1 MGLVRLK
8 NFTFFEFFRGL
19 VVLSRIK
26 SLIHSIFVAPSKKY
40 KKEEFNADY
49 FSKLKLS
56 PDVKK
61 ASYYRDFFSPDNA
74 LDVGC
79 GIGNLVWGLVNF
91 GIAAEGIDISE
102 DAINR
107 SSVEIRSLLKV
118 GDIFNLDYPDNRFNL
133 VNCSDTLEHIPE
145 EVSCDIIR
153 NLYRIT
159 NRWLVLN
166 ICLWTEKNA
175 RLDPTHINLHSKRW
189 WEKKINQLGFVII
202 KTPDDFPS
210 KRNAFIIKKG
220 A

>member
-1 MGLVRLK
+1 LI
-8 NFTFFEFFRGL
+8 FFRGL
-19 VVLSRIK
+19 LVLSRIK
-26 SLIHSIFVAPSKKY
+26 SLIHSVFVAPSKKY

-49 FSKLKLS
+49 FSELKLS

-79 GIGNLVWGLVNF
+79 GIGNLVWGFSNI
-91 GIAAEGIDISE
+91 GISAEGIDISE

-133 VNCSDTLEHIPE
+133 VNCSDILEHIPE
-145 EVSCDIIR
+145 EVSSDIIR

-189 WEKKINQLGFVII
+189 WGKKINQLGFVII

>member
-1 MGLVRLK
+1 
-8 NFTFFEFFRGL
+8 
-19 VVLSRIK
+19 LSRIK
-26 SLIHSIFVAPSKKY
+26 SLCHSIFIARFKKY
-40 KKEEFNADY
+40 KKEAFNADY

-56 PDVKK
+56 PDNKK
-61 ASYYRDFFSPDNA
+61 GSYYRDFFSPDNA

-79 GIGNLVWGLVNF
+79 GIGNLVWGFVNF
-91 GIAAEGIDISE
+91 KIAAEGIDISN
-102 DAINR
+102 DAISR
-107 SSVEIRSLLKV
+107 SSIEIRPLLKV
-118 GDIFNLDYPDNRFNL
+118 GDIFNLDYPENKFNL

-145 EVSCDIIR
+145 EVSYDIIR
-153 NLYRIT
+153 SMYRIT

-175 RLDPTHINLHSKRW
+175 RLDPTHINLHSKMW
-189 WEKKINQLGFVII
+189 WTKKIKKLGYTIT

>member
-1 MGLVRLK
+1 M
-8 NFTFFEFFRGL
+8 
-19 VVLSRIK
+19 SRIE
-26 SLIHSIFVAPSKKY
+26 SLIRSIFVAPFKKY

-49 FSKLKLS
+49 FSKSKPC
-56 PDVKK
+56 PDNKK
-61 ASYYRDFFSPDNA
+61 ASYYCNFFLPDNA

-79 GIGNLVWGLVNF
+79 GIGNLVCGFVNF
-91 GIAAEGIDISE
+91 WIAAEGIDISR

-107 SSVEIRSLLKV
+107 SSVEIRSLLIV

-153 NLYRIT
+153 SLYRVT

-189 WEKKINQLGFVII
+189 WTKKNNQLGYTII
-202 KTPDDFPS
+202 ETPDDFPS

>member
-1 MGLVRLK
+1 M
-8 NFTFFEFFRGL
+8 
-19 VVLSRIK
+19 SRIK

-40 KKEEFNADY
+40 KKEAFNADY
-49 FSKLKLS
+49 FSNSKLS
-56 PDVKK
+56 PDNKK

-79 GIGNLVWGLVNF
+79 GVGNLVWGFTNS
-91 GIAAEGIDISE
+91 GIVAEGIDISE
-102 DAINR
+102 DAINLA
-107 SSVEIRSLLKV
+107 SASIRPLLRV
-118 GDIFNLDYPDNRFNL
+118 GDIFNLDYSDKEFDL

-145 EVSCDIIR
+145 EASRDIIQS
-153 NLYRIT
+153 LYRIT

-189 WEKKINQLGFVII
+189 WVKIINQLGYIII
-202 KTPDDFPS
+202 KTPSDFPS
-210 KRNAFIIKKG
+210 KRNAFIIRKG

>member
-1 MGLVRLK
+1 M
-8 NFTFFEFFRGL
+8 
-19 VVLSRIK
+19 SRIK
-26 SLIHSIFVAPSKKY
+26 SLIHSVFVARFKKY

-49 FSKLKLS
+49 FSKSKLS
-56 PDVKK
+56 PDNKK

-79 GIGNLVWGLVNF
+79 GVGNLVWGFTNS
-91 GIAAEGIDISE
+91 GIVAEGIDISE

-107 SSVEIRSLLKV
+107 SSVEIRPLLRV
-118 GDIFNLDYPDNRFNL
+118 GDIFNLDCSDKKFDL

-145 EVSCDIIR
+145 EASRDIIQS
-153 NLYRIT
+153 LYRIT

-189 WEKKINQLGFVII
+189 WIKKINQLGYTII
-202 KTPDDFPS
+202 KTPNDFPS
-210 KRNAFIIKKG
+210 KRNAFIIRKG

>member
-1 MGLVRLK
+1 MGK
-8 NFTFFEFFRGL
+8 TINFKDTY
-19 VVLSRIK
+19 
-26 SLIHSIFVAPSKKY
+26 PS
-40 KKEEFNADY
+40 AITL
-49 FSKLKLS
+49 FSKWAEIGKDEGMEKGHAKSVNFMFDKLKPFLQT
-56 PDVKK
+56 P
-61 ASYYRDFFSPDNA
+61 FSV

-79 GIGNLVWGLVNF
+79 GVGNLVWGFVNF

-102 DAINR
+102 NAINR
-107 SSVEIRSLLKV
+107 SSIEIRSLLKV
-118 GDIFNLDYPDNRFNL
+118 GDIVNLDYPDNRFNL

-189 WEKKINQLGFVII
+189 WIKKINQLGFVVI

>member
-8 NFTFFEFFRGL
+8 NFTFIEFFRRL

-26 SLIHSIFVAPSKKY
+26 SLIHSIFFATSKKY

-49 FSKLKLS
+49 FSKFKLS
-56 PDVKK
+56 PDNKK

-79 GIGNLVWGLVNF
+79 GVGNLVWGFTNS
-91 GIAAEGIDISE
+91 GIVAEGIDISE

-107 SSVEIRSLLKV
+107 ASASIRSHLRV
-118 GDIFNLDYPDNRFNL
+118 GDIFNLDYSDKEFDL

-145 EVSCDIIR
+145 EASCDIIQS
-153 NLYRIT
+153 LYRIT

-189 WEKKINQLGFVII
+189 WIKKINQLGYTITKI
-202 KTPDDFPS
+202 PNDFPS
-210 KRNAFIIKKG
+210 KRNAFIIKKFS
-220 A
+220 

>member
-1 MGLVRLK
+1 M
-8 NFTFFEFFRGL
+8 
-19 VVLSRIK
+19 SRIK

-40 KKEEFNADY
+40 KKEAFNADY
-49 FSKLKLS
+49 FSKSKLS
-56 PDVKK
+56 PDDKK
-61 ASYYRDFFSPDNA
+61 ASYYGDFFSPDNV

-79 GIGNLVWGLVNF
+79 GVGNLVWGFVNH
-91 GIAAEGIDISE
+91 GIVAEGIDISR

-107 SSVEIRSLLKV
+107 SSIEIRSLLKV
-118 GDIFNLDYPDNRFNL
+118 GDIVNLDYPDNRFDL
-133 VNCSDTLEHIPE
+133 INCSDTLEHIPE
-145 EVSCDIIR
+145 KVSLDVIR
-153 NLYRIT
+153 SLHRIT

-189 WEKKINQLGFVII
+189 WTKQINQLGCTII

-210 KRNAFIIKKG
+210 KRNTFIIKKY

>member
-1 MGLVRLK
+1 M
-8 NFTFFEFFRGL
+8 
-19 VVLSRIK
+19 SRIK
-26 SLIHSIFVAPSKKY
+26 SLIYSIFVAPSKNY
-40 KKEEFNADY
+40 KKEAFNVDY
-49 FSKLKLS
+49 FSKLKLF
-56 PDVKK
+56 PDDKK
-61 ASYYRDFFSPDNA
+61 ASYYCDFFSPDNV

-79 GIGNLVWGLVNF
+79 GVGNLVWGFVNF
-91 GIAAEGIDISE
+91 GTAAEGIDISE

-107 SSVEIRSLLKV
+107 SPIEIRSLLKV
-118 GDIFNLDYPDNRFNL
+118 GDIASLDYPNNRFDL
-133 VNCSDTLEHIPE
+133 INCSDTLEHIPE
-145 EVSCDIIR
+145 EVSLDVIR
-153 NLYRIT
+153 SLHRIT

-189 WEKKINQLGFVII
+189 WTKQINQLGYTII